1 MRYGFVIPGGDVRA
15 FPALA
20 REAEAAGWEAVFLPD
35 CISIDAA
42 LDPSAGIGF
51 DPWVALTAI
60 AAATA
65 RIRLG
70 TMITPLSR
78 RRPWK
83 VARETATLDILS
95 GGRLILPIGLG
106 ALDDQGFAGVGEPTD
121 RATRAQLLDESLAIL
136 AGLWSGEPFSYS
148 GRHYHLDTMTFL
160 PTPIQRPRIPI
171 WVVGAWPREK
181 SMARALRWD
190 GLLPNTLGDD
200 GSHQPTTPADLAAMR
215 AYIAEHRTASTPFD
229 IVMEGETPGDDP
241 ARAAAIVRP
250 LAAAGAT
257 WWLESFWTPRPT
269 REGYAD
275 PLDLVRARIAAG
287 PPRID

>member
-35 CISIDAA
+35 CIAIDPT
-42 LDPSAGIGF
+42 LDPAASLGF

-70 TMITPLSR
+70 AMITPLSR

-95 GGRLILPIGLG
+95 GGRLILPVGLG

-136 AGLWSGEPFSYS
+136 AGLWSGEPFSYT

-160 PTPIQRPRIPI
+160 PTPIQQPRIPV

-181 SMARALRWD
+181 SMARVLRWD
-190 GLLPNTLGDD
+190 GLLPNTLGGD

-215 AYIAEHRTASTPFD
+215 AYIAAHRAASTPFD

-241 ARAAAIVRP
+241 ARAAEIVRP

-257 WWLESFWTPRPT
+257 WWLESFWTPRPA